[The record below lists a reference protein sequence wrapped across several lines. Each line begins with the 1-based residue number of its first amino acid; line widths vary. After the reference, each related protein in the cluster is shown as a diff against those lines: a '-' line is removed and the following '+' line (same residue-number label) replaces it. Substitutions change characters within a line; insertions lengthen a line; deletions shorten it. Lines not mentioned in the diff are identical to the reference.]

1 MNMDWKSLR
10 KVWLDDNA
18 IDSLEGVNSLAR
30 LSYLSIAN
38 NLLGEQAAQQMAQIR
53 FTDLKYL
60 KVSCNL
66 FVKYSHLSKQ
76 LEIMAI
82 IPFKRF
88 EEHALTLETYHR
100 YSIS

>member
-38 NLLGEQAAQQMAQIR
+38 NLLGE
-53 FTDLKYL
+53 
-60 KVSCNL
+60 
-66 FVKYSHLSKQ
+66 
-76 LEIMAI
+76 
-82 IPFKRF
+82 
-88 EEHALTLETYHR
+88 
-100 YSIS
+100 